1 MEKDK
6 GSTLK
11 FIMRS
16 SKKNQSA
23 DPYEDY
29 KKSPVTKIYH
39 RITSNSL
46 LPYQWKQAL
55 IIGGIIILVV
65 GIITTIA
72 VVICNQN
79 PDSGQNMA
87 QIDNNQ
93 KSKTPDEVDSTD
105 SGQNMEQ
112 ITDDGRPERKSTPT
126 PKFLGTYVQSIFC
139 LPHRPKFSDFF
150 DL

>member
-11 FIMRS
+11 SIMRS
-16 SKKNQSA
+16 SKRDRSP

-39 RITSNSL
+39 RITSNSFV
-46 LPYQWKQAL
+46 PYRWKQAL

-72 VVICNQN
+72 LVISNQ
-79 PDSGQNMA
+79 D
-87 QIDNNQ
+87 
-93 KSKTPDEVDSTD
+93 SKTPDEVDSTD
-105 SGQNMEQ
+105 SGQNVAQ
-112 ITDDGRPERKSTPT
+112 ITDDGRPERKTPSLNGRKSTPT
-126 PKFLGTYVQSIFC
+126 PKFSGTAKAYFVFHIGPNWLSVV
-139 LPHRPKFSDFF
+139 RGSN
-150 DL
+150 

>member
-6 GSTLK
+6 SSTLK
-11 FIMRS
+11 SIMRS
-16 SKKNQSA
+16 TKKDRSK

-39 RITSNSL
+39 RIAIITSTSFV
-46 LPYQWKQAL
+46 PYRRKQVL

-72 VVICNQN
+72 VVISNQN

-93 KSKTPDEVDSTD
+93 DSKTPDEVDSTD
-105 SGQNMEQ
+105 SDQNMAQ
-112 ITDDGRPERKSTPT
+112 IDNQSDNGKYIVSFKSY
-126 PKFLGTYVQSIFC
+126 FI
-139 LPHRPKFSDFF
+139 
-150 DL
+150 

>member
-11 FIMRS
+11 SIMRS
-16 SKKNQSA
+16 SKKDRNP

-39 RITSNSL
+39 RITSTSF
-46 LPYQWKQAL
+46 LPYRWKQAL

-72 VVICNQN
+72 VVISKQ
-79 PDSGQNMA
+79 DS
-87 QIDNNQ
+87 
-93 KSKTPDEVDSTD
+93 KSHNGKYYHSEVISFHKTI
-105 SGQNMEQ
+105 Q
-112 ITDDGRPERKSTPT
+112 GRRK
-126 PKFLGTYVQSIFC
+126 V
-139 LPHRPKFSDFF
+139 
-150 DL
+150 